1 VVRRRLLLVNVLLVA
16 LTLGAFGLGAY
27 LVAADNL
34 QRAVDR
40 ELTRKAEA
48 VERAW
53 KNVAPR
59 LLALPSGTPGL
70 FPNQPAALRRALFT
84 QAFVLPRFYRQGDV
98 PLFGNEPP
106 WDEESL
112 HAAWGGK
119 RVFSTALTPDD
130 ELRLLSIPL
139 RDSGRVVATV
149 QFGATLTDARV
160 EQARLRE
167 AFAMFIPV
175 ALIVA
180 TAAGWLLTRLALRPV
195 GALADAAS
203 RIEASNLGE
212 RLPVNGRDE
221 FAHLS
226 ATVNALLDR
235 IAAAFGRL
243 EEAYDGQR
251 RLTADMAHELKTPL
265 AAVQMEADVALLA
278 PRSEEEYRRALE
290 AIVRTSHRMG
300 SLVADMMLLA
310 QSDEGRLDLRREPTL
325 LNELLE
331 EIAEDVA
338 ALPGPPIHVEV
349 PSRLTLDVD
358 PRYLARILRNL
369 LENARRHSPHDRPVT
384 LTAAVRG
391 HGIEIQVI
399 DQGEGIAAEHL
410 PRLFDRFYRI
420 EMSRA
425 RGQGGTGLGLA
436 ICRSLVEAHGGTIH
450 VDSTVGA
457 GTRVTLF
464 LPAP

>member
-1 VVRRRLLLVNVLLVA
+1 
-16 LTLGAFGLGAY
+16 
-27 LVAADNL
+27 
-34 QRAVDR
+34 
-40 ELTRKAEA
+40 
-48 VERAW
+48 
-53 KNVAPR
+53 
-59 LLALPSGTPGL
+59 
-70 FPNQPAALRRALFT
+70 
-84 QAFVLPRFYRQGDV
+84 
-98 PLFGNEPP
+98 
-106 WDEESL
+106 
-112 HAAWGGK
+112 
-119 RVFSTALTPDD
+119 
-130 ELRLLSIPL
+130 
-139 RDSGRVVATV
+139 
-149 QFGATLTDARV
+149 
-160 EQARLRE
+160 
-167 AFAMFIPV
+167 MFIPV

-243 EEAYDGQR
+243 EEAYAGQR

-278 PRSEEEYRRALE
+278 PRSEEEYRRTLE

-300 SLVADMMLLA
+300 ALVADMMLLA
-310 QSDEGRLDLRREPTL
+310 RSDEGRLDLRHEPTL
-325 LNELLE
+325 LDELLE
-331 EIAEDVA
+331 EIAEDVV

-349 PSRLTLDVD
+349 PARLTLDVD

-369 LENARRHSPHDRPVT
+369 LENARRHSPPDRPVT
-384 LTAAVRG
+384 LTAAARG
-391 HGIEIQVI
+391 RGIEIRVI
-399 DQGEGIAAEHL
+399 DEGEGIAAEHL
-410 PRLFDRFYRI
+410 PRLFDRFYRV
-420 EMSRA
+420 EMSRT

-464 LPAP
+464 LPSP